1 MEGVVMIYHILIVE
15 DDLVIQST
23 MRTFL
28 MNEGYQVTVA
38 KDGEEALSLFELD
51 KFHLILLDMLLPKK
65 GGEEVLNCIRQQA
78 PLQPVVIISALDD
91 EFIQLNSY
99 IKKIEDYIV
108 KPFSMN
114 ILLFKIATL
123 LKRIYDNELEMISIK
138 NITLHVNQ
146 YEVYVDGQP
155 VELTP
160 REFEILQTMFLKPG
174 KVYSREELL
183 TLVWGYGYLGE
194 SRTIDVH
201 IKNIRNKINPDVIKT
216 VIGVGY
222 KVEKVL

>member
-1 MEGVVMIYHILIVE
+1 MIYHILIVE

-38 KDGEEALSLFELD
+38 KDGEEALSLFDLD

-114 ILLFKIATL
+114 ILLFKIATI

-146 YEVYVDGQP
+146 YEVYVDGQL

-201 IKNIRNKINPDVIKT
+201 IKNIRNKISPDVIKT

>member
-1 MEGVVMIYHILIVE
+1 MIYHILIVE

-78 PLQPVVIISALDD
+78 PLQPIVIISALDD

-114 ILLFKIATL
+114 ILLFKIATI

-146 YEVYVDGQP
+146 YEVYVDGQL

-201 IKNIRNKINPDVIKT
+201 IKNIRNKISPDVIKT